1 MDIMEKA
8 AYLNGLAEGLDIS
21 SDTKEGKLLRA
32 MVEVINELAASVND
46 LQNENNEINSE
57 LDEIAEQLIDIED
70 ALEMYD
76 EYDEDTD
83 FYEVECPA
91 CGERLSVDEDIM
103 EQGRIKCP
111 GCGEDLEFEF
121 DEAECDD
128 PECKCH
134 S

>member
-70 ALEMYD
+70 LWRCTMN
-76 EYDEDTD
+76 TT
-83 FYEVECPA
+83 
-91 CGERLSVDEDIM
+91 
-103 EQGRIKCP
+103 RIRI
-111 GCGEDLEFEF
+111 L
-121 DEAECDD
+121 
-128 PECKCH
+128 
-134 S
+134 